1 MGQDDHCH
9 IHDVMES
16 RLKRIE
22 DVVDKMSEDVG
33 HIREDTAVVKE
44 FAVELRNQ
52 DLPSRVS
59 TLEAFKRPLMGLI
72 AILTGAAAAITA
84 FIKGG

>member
-1 MGQDDHCH
+1 MGSEDHCH

-22 DVVDKMSEDVG
+22 DVVDKMGEAVG

-44 FAVELRNQ
+44 FAVELRTH

-59 TLEAFKRPLMGLI
+59 TLEAFKKPLMGMV
-72 AILTGAAAAITA
+72 AALTAVAAAITA
-84 FIKGG
+84 WVKGG